1 MFIDYYK
8 ILEADIVAS
17 PTEIKS
23 AFKKQALKWHP
34 DKNLGV
40 NTNDQMRLIIEAHLI
55 LKDSE
60 ARKRYDVEYR
70 KYYALINAQKENTSG
85 NKFKQADSQ
94 DKNTFNTY
102 QSRDYTVTDDVLNKW
117 MENAAKQATDYLA
130 QTIEDFKGIAS
141 IGAKTLVNE
150 LITRLIGGAVILII
164 LAIFAKG
171 CN

>member
-8 ILEADIVAS
+8 VLEADIAAS

-23 AFKKQALKWHP
+23 SFKKQALKWHP
-34 DKNLGV
+34 DKNPGV

-70 KYYALINAQKENTSG
+70 KYYALINAQQENTSES
-85 NKFKQADSQ
+85 KFKQTSH
-94 DKNTFNTY
+94 DKNTFNTN

-150 LITRLIGGAVILII
+150 LMPRLIGGAVILII
-164 LAIFAKG
+164 LAIFAKC